1 MSLVSGIRVLGAKEF
16 TAYATALP
24 RYVVEEMK
32 PAIARAQ
39 LMVQTA
45 IRRHASGLSVG
56 AGSDVAP
63 SRGKLAQSWQ
73 IGAIE
78 VHGLTDVRG
87 PVGSNL
93 AYAAIHETGGP
104 IRARNARALTI
115 PISPLAARKRA
126 RDFPGA
132 FIIKTLGGQ
141 SFLAVHAGVEGGR
154 GKRAERIELLY
165 LLKRQVT
172 LRARHYVSNAL
183 KDVEP
188 QMEPIL
194 GRAITAAIAGRA

>member
-1 MSLVSGIRVLGAKEF
+1 MRLLIPQ
-16 TAYATALP
+16 ALP
-24 RYVVEEMK
+24 
-32 PAIARAQ
+32 
-39 LMVQTA
+39 
-45 IRRHASGLSVG
+45 
-56 AGSDVAP
+56 P

-93 AYAAIHETGGP
+93 AYAAIHETGGT
-104 IRARNARALTI
+104 IRPRNARALTI

-132 FIIKTLGGQ
+132 FILQARDGNAFIALRTGGAR
-141 SFLAVHAGVEGGR
+141 SA
-154 GKRAERIELLY
+154 RIDLLY

-172 LRARHYVSNAL
+172 LRARRYVSNAL

-188 QMEPIL
+188 QLEPIL
-194 GRAITAAIAGRA
+194 GRAITAAIAGRS